1 MNKLKAVRCK
11 FCPFVITVCHAIY
24 FFQYFHLGWGGDGV
38 GLRLF
43 YKHSI
48 IFISIVH
55 MRHTDI
61 PILPVCRMPAP

>member
-38 GLRLF
+38 GLRLL
-43 YKHSI
+43 Y
-48 IFISIVH
+48 
-55 MRHTDI
+55 
-61 PILPVCRMPAP
+61 